1 MNVTLPDGT
10 VLQGVPEGTTKAQLR
25 AKLASNGYDVSKLP
39 EDEPTWGDRGRE
51 FLQGGKGRIG
61 EMGLGIKGLAVPI
74 SQAEKDAVKIPDTWA
89 GTAGS
94 IAADVGTMLIP
105 GGAFVKAT
113 QGLKMLPRVA
123 ANMGFNAGTAAAL
136 VPENRG
142 VAAAFG
148 AAGGA
153 VGDAVG
159 GVVRKLA
166 PLATASGRQGLRQA
180 RAGKVLA
187 SDLGADALTVAKQL
201 EGYRPQVLGQD
212 VPVTTAQA
220 MRQIEGNAP
229 GPASVALTK
238 RQLGVSGVAAD
249 DFAELARRQNEALY
263 DVATNRAGRDAGR
276 LDQLTQSRAAA
287 TDPMREN
294 ALRLANVEGAA
305 LGAPLATNVAEL
317 VARSVPGSPQR
328 GLANLMQQMLA
339 GNPDARQLYE
349 MRKLLANKLS
359 GPHMPG
365 DDVAAVVKGAE
376 RETRQLMS
384 AIDARLQQASSREYT
399 PVQADMLA
407 EGVERWKGS
416 PGVAP
421 RDELRLT
428 PYAENQQDLFA
439 PPAQME
445 LLNMPTGVQVIPGT
459 PGRLPTDPGEAIP
472 HGPNQIPLIPPE
484 VQQAQPGQWNP
495 YLERY
500 REMSVPVTSARTQGQ
515 ITEALTP
522 EGGALVGNAPEV
534 TRHKLAQA
542 VKKFGSDKRGFERL
556 DPAAKARYE
565 ELQQFMQRNEESM
578 RSTKLGGTGGGGSQT
593 SMQNQMGSDLAPAVV
608 NIALGAAG
616 LPHAGTGFA
625 IGRAGAH
632 ALNAGT
638 KRELAQLML
647 DPQRAAAGIQA
658 ALAQNKPLSEAQ
670 VAFRAFM
677 RTQGT
682 AAGAGAARE

>member
-61 EMGLGIKGLAVPI
+61 EMGLGIKGLAMPI

-94 IAADVGTMLIP
+94 LAADVGTMLIP

-113 QGLKMLPRVA
+113 QGLKMFPRVL

-136 VPENRG
+136 VPENRD

-229 GPASVALTK
+229 GPASVALAK

-263 DVATNRAGRDAGR
+263 DVATTRAGQDAG
-276 LDQLTQSRAAA
+276 QLESLTAAREA
-287 TDPMREN
+287 STAPLREN
-294 ALRLANVEGAA
+294 ALDAANKFAAGADTGSVKE
-305 LGAPLATNVAEL
+305 LGEPLAVQIQQIAS
-317 VARSVPGSPQR
+317 RSVPGSPQR
-328 GLANLMQQMLA
+328 GLADLVGRTLSE
-339 GNPDARQLYE
+339 NPDARQLYE
-349 MRKLLANKLS
+349 LRKLLANKLS

-376 RETRQLMS
+376 RETRQMMDV
-384 AIDARLQQASSREYT
+384 IDARLQEASGIEGPGTWKPYMREY
-399 PVQADMLA
+399 
-407 EGVERWKGS
+407 
-416 PGVAP
+416 
-421 RDELRLT
+421 
-428 PYAENQQDLFA
+428 
-439 PPAQME
+439 
-445 LLNMPTGVQVIPGT
+445 
-459 PGRLPTDPGEAIP
+459 
-472 HGPNQIPLIPPE
+472 
-484 VQQAQPGQWNP
+484 
-495 YLERY
+495 
-500 REMSVPVTSARTQGQ
+500 REKSVPVTSARTQGQ

-565 ELQQFMQRNEESM
+565 ELQRFMQRNEEAM